1 MQTVAVFA
9 LKGGVGKSAITVFLA
24 DFLSSVF
31 DQRVL
36 VVDLDPQL
44 SSTIALLGED
54 RLLTAL
60 KRDASV
66 GRMLMD
72 ALDNKP
78 RATNVL
84 SYVTERPMVKA
95 KGRFKY
101 LQAVSVLAS
110 DREAWYDLEDRL
122 NLIPVSQ
129 QTASWHRL
137 QNALR
142 AVQDEYDIC
151 LIDFPAS
158 STGPVAKNG
167 IVAADW
173 WLFPIEPN
181 RMSAR
186 DIDGPRR
193 LLRQVFHQ
201 ANRKPKGLGTVL
213 SRCQIRSS
221 GEYRRTKSVLTQQ
234 AQRRII
240 PKLFTKDAELSYSV
254 EALNALDDTLR
265 DSYKT
270 IDQKYG
276 GAAKPLHAAN
286 RCLTREILERLKIA
300 FVEAPDMDTAEDVNA
315 EVTKCYQL
323 V

>member
-24 DFLSSVF
+24 DFLASVF

-44 SSTIALLGED
+44 SATIALLGED
-54 RLLTAL
+54 RLLTAF

-66 GRMLMD
+66 GRLLMD
-72 ALDNKP
+72 ALDRKP
-78 RATNVL
+78 RAANVL
-84 SYVTERPMVKA
+84 SYATERPMVKA

-110 DREAWYDLEDRL
+110 DREAWHDLEDRL
-122 NLIPVSQ
+122 NLVPVSQ
-129 QTASWHRL
+129 QTASWHLL
-137 QNALR
+137 QKALHT
-142 AVQDEYDIC
+142 VQGEFDIC

-167 IVAADW
+167 VVASDW

-181 RMSAR
+181 RMAAR

-193 LLRQVFHQ
+193 LLRQVFNQ
-201 ANRKPKGLGTVL
+201 ASRKLKGLGTVF

-234 AQRRII
+234 AQRRIV
-240 PKLFTKDAELSYSV
+240 PKLFTKDAELR
-254 EALNALDDTLR
+254 ARA
-265 DSYKT
+265 
-270 IDQKYG
+270 
-276 GAAKPLHAAN
+276 
-286 RCLTREILERLKIA
+286 
-300 FVEAPDMDTAEDVNA
+300 
-315 EVTKCYQL
+315 
-323 V
+323 